1 MSTLCLPPTQKKE
14 NLKISSDLVVKIENV
29 KKNSFFVKKSF
40 FSKMYALKFYLS
52 PQIIQNI
59 TVPFGTLFC
68 VVLGLNNDFCSFHHF
83 RPKKF
88 EILKFVILAIFC
100 PPPLPQIF
108 VVHPMWSKWCNVKK
122 TLFLDLFF
130 NFIQILQ

>member
-1 MSTLCLPPTQKKE
+1 MLAPNPEKNFFE
-14 NLKISSDLVVKIENV
+14 NFKRLGRENRKRK

-83 RPKKF
+83 RPQKF
-88 EILKFVILAIFC
+88 EILKFVVLVIFC
-100 PPPLPQIF
+100 PPSITANFWGTPD
-108 VVHPMWSKWCNVKK
+108 VVKMVQCEKNIIS
-122 TLFLDLFF
+122 
-130 NFIQILQ
+130 

>member
-29 KKNSFFVKKSF
+29 KKNSFFVKKSFF

-83 RPKKF
+83 RPQKF
-88 EILKFVILAIFC
+88 EILKFVVLVIFC
-100 PPPLPQIF
+100 PPSITANFWGTPD
-108 VVHPMWSKWCNVKK
+108 VVKMVQCEKNIIS
-122 TLFLDLFF
+122 
-130 NFIQILQ
+130 

>member
-1 MSTLCLPPTQKKE
+1 MLAPNPEK
-14 NLKISSDLVVKIENV
+14 KIENFKRLGRENRKR
-29 KKNSFFVKKSF
+29 KKKLIFCKKKFF

-83 RPKKF
+83 RPQKF
-88 EILKFVILAIFC
+88 EILKFVVLVIFC
-100 PPPLPQIF
+100 PPSITANFWGTPD
-108 VVHPMWSKWCNVKK
+108 VVKMVQCEKK
-122 TLFLDLFF
+122 HYFLIYSSILFKYF
-130 NFIQILQ
+130 NNF